1 MVLKSSSTE
10 NPDHRKCSVVT
21 AEELY
26 HHFISEFYSF
36 KDCENTILV
45 LCDVL
50 QVSRCALGIY
60 ITPKGM
66 YYDDVTIENDDPNDE
81 DYQRLLSNDDGD
93 VKPITIIAVE

>member
-1 MVLKSSSTE
+1 
-10 NPDHRKCSVVT
+10 
-21 AEELY
+21 
-26 HHFISEFYSF
+26 
-36 KDCENTILV
+36 
-45 LCDVL
+45 VL